1 MLVHI
6 AGVGFD
12 LSPGDITERFE
23 GREAQSMIARG
34 YAVPDDGEAVE
45 RAVMA
50 PAPERRIR
58 QRKSAA

>member
-1 MLVHI
+1 MLVHV

-12 LSPGDITERFE
+12 LGPGDVTERFE
-23 GREAQSMIARG
+23 GREAQSMLTRG
-34 YAVPDDGEAVE
+34 YAVPDDGEHVE

-50 PAPERRIR
+50 PAPEKRQR